1 MTPSSLQA
9 FSCLVHFHERM
20 NSSEEISS
28 DTNENGGSCPPEKV
42 EEALLRCGYA
52 STDQVEGPGQF
63 ARRGGI
69 LDFFS
74 PGDREPVRIEFW
86 GDDIDSMGHFD
97 TDSQRRGESVES
109 CTILPAAETLP
120 TTR

>member
-1 MTPSSLQA
+1 MYKRQ
-9 FSCLVHFHERM
+9 V
-20 NSSEEISS
+20 I
-28 DTNENGGSCPPEKV
+28 ENGGSCPPEQV
-42 EEALLRCGYA
+42 EQALLRCGY
-52 STDQVEGPGQF
+52 SLTDQVEGPGQF

-86 GDDIDSMGHFD
+86 GDEIDSMGHFD
-97 TDSQRRGESVES
+97 TESQRRSESVDS

-120 TTR
+120 SLSPVSYTHLDVYKRQGYRRIELCWI